1 MNWLLFCIVSIV
13 ALKEDLKP
21 ISAVR
26 AFPQSLSVSPISSHP
41 AGELVTALLCLH
53 KDGGLVLLLSHD
65 LLHQLE
71 QPGEK
76 ESEHVSQ

>member
-1 MNWLLFCIVSIV
+1 MTRSILYSMESINYSQSVCVCVPFPRSPIASHSAGQIV
-13 ALKEDLKP
+13 A
-21 ISAVR
+21 
-26 AFPQSLSVSPISSHP
+26 AFL
-41 AGELVTALLCLH
+41 GLH
-53 KDGGLVLLLSHD
+53 KDDGLVLLLSHD